1 MNRRILDRTFRD
13 IQTPYGNVSIKLSL
27 KWKNFK
33 IKPEYEDLRVISKQT
48 EQSFQQI
55 YHHVMK
61 SVYQFYNV
69 GDTLNKTRDTQSL
82 NMHCECL
89 EFF

>member
-1 MNRRILDRTFRD
+1 MIFK
-13 IQTPYGNVSIKLSL
+13 TPYGNVSIKLSL
-27 KWKNFK
+27 KNGKIFK

-69 GDTLNKTRDTQSL
+69 GDTLKIKTRDTQSL
-82 NMHCECL
+82 NMHC
-89 EFF
+89 